1 MNRNV
6 MQIISTGFRGIFF
19 SLTFIILLAACMD
32 DDDDFV
38 TEPVEV
44 AYVSIYQASPD
55 APDIDITVDDRQIN
69 RNPFDYTSYS
79 GYLNFYT
86 GSRNFKF
93 SPANANNVLVDTT
106 FSFEDQKIYSLFVIN
121 RLSDIEALLVVDS
134 TAAPAEG
141 KAMIR
146 FVHLSPDA
154 PAFDVA
160 VSGETDS
167 TSFVNKSFK
176 EATGFQEVKADTYDF
191 QIKNAGGAEV
201 VLTAED
207 IDIRPGRYYTIV
219 TRGFANPPEG
229 NTNVLSVEVLD

>member
-19 SLTFIILLAACMD
+19 SLTFIILLASCMD

-93 SPANANNVLVDTT
+93 SPANANNVLIDTT
-106 FSFEDQKIYSLFVIN
+106 FNFEDQKIYSLFVIN

-154 PAFDVA
+154 PAFDIT

-167 TSFVNKSFK
+167 TLFANKSFK
-176 EATGFQEVKADTYDF
+176 EATGFQEVEARTYNF
-191 QIKNAGGAEV
+191 EIKNAGGSDV

-207 IDIRPGRYYTIV
+207 IDIRQGRYYTIV